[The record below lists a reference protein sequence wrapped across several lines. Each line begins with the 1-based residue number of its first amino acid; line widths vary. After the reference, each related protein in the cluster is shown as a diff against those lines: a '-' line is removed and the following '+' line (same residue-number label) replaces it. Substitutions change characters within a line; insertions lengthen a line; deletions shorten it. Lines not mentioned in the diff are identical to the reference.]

1 MRPEVA
7 VPLGAAVQVEQ
18 VSCWPEQEASEVLGW
33 EQAHRL
39 AGTSSEW
46 LREHY
51 GVLEEARVDSQSCL
65 RGSAGIEGSLEATFA
80 GPPVCSR
87 WVDDEHRRGRTCA
100 RLRHLRERFSRRI
113 A

>member
-1 MRPEVA
+1 MRLEAA
-7 VPLGAAVQVEQ
+7 VPPAAAVPVEQ
-18 VSCWPEQEASEVLGW
+18 VSCWPEQEASEALDW

-39 AGTSSEW
+39 VGTSPEW
-46 LREHY
+46 QREHHE
-51 GVLEEARVDSQSCL
+51 VLEEARVDSQNCL
-65 RGSAGIEGSLEATFA
+65 RDSVGTEGSLEASFA
-80 GPPVCSR
+80 GTPVCLQ